1 MNQTISSLRESAIMT
16 DRLKEDNDKLNE
28 TINQL
33 NNQLSNSESHID
45 FLSSKAQQAEAYKA

>member
-1 MNQTISSLRESAIMT
+1 MADKLNG
-16 DRLKEDNDKLNE
+16 DNDKLNE

-33 NNQLSNSESHID
+33 NNQLNNSESHID